1 MSRFWLLTSC
11 SLLTLVASAAK
22 AEVAYQQADPA
33 SEVPAVAAEAATV
46 PPPAQAQ
53 RPDINPYDRDIG
65 MTVPLNFNRR
75 VLGELDVLL
84 TRDDRFIVYSEGFK
98 RLIDPLLTEEAQKEL
113 AAVLAGLDSF
123 EANQIENSGI
133 RLDYDP
139 GQLAVLVLRID
150 PSKRSVESLFENGSP
165 EEPGSAPERFSA
177 YLNTNITVAKF
188 HSSSRINDPN
198 VSLNGAV
205 RFDRF
210 VLEADFQGQSG
221 FGGGD
226 YEVTRRYVRGV
237 YDQPEQFRRWWVGDI
252 DPEIRG
258 RQGYMQLGGVGVAR
272 QRQRFESFRNSVLSG
287 GRQIV
292 LQESSTVRVMR
303 NGVFV
308 REFKLDAG
316 QYDLSNLPL
325 ETGSN
330 DIELEITNGSGRVE
344 RTGYSAYLDAIEL
357 DPGDYE
363 YGAFFGVTNSGF
375 FGSPDYSDGE
385 LAFTGYWRKAFED
398 RPALGLGLQA
408 SEAVQSLSGQTQF
421 ILNNGARLRF
431 DGSVSTGDAGQGF
444 AAMSSY
450 EHFVDRGDTYDSWT
464 VSVDYTSE
472 DHASLGNVTGV
483 NPTEWVIQGGF
494 TRRINFAWTAAIAG
508 SYRMS
513 RLADYGDSY
522 SLSAYTTYNIR
533 PSVGVQVGVDYTKFG
548 NATAFNRDGVG
559 FTFALVWTP
568 SYDRRAEARYSSV
581 NNSGSVRYNKS
592 TENRVGAWGYS
603 IASSYDDGPGTLSG
617 QVDYI
622 GNRFDAAV
630 IHTAFGRDFSN
641 ITDQQVTSVRLGSSL
656 AYAGGQFAVGRN
668 IYDSFAMVRTHET
681 LGDRK
686 AIVGESFEGG
696 RYQSRSGLL
705 GPAVANSLSA
715 YVNQSVVYDVLDV
728 PQGYDI
734 GDGIKRVRPTYRS
747 GYVITAGSDAF
758 VSAMGRLVGRGDVP
772 AALMSGRVNAVDD
785 PGTEPEVFFTNSVG
799 RFAVQKLKPG
809 KTYRVDLFSS
819 PPQSFEFTVP
829 TDNEGLFDLKTVSLP
844 FFVPEQ

>member
-11 SLLTLVASAAK
+11 SLLTLVAGAAK
-22 AEVAYQQADPA
+22 AETAYQQVEPVTEA
-33 SEVPAVAAEAATV
+33 SAEVASSEQTTQP
-46 PPPAQAQ
+46 Q

-65 MTVPLNFNRR
+65 MTVPLNFNNR

-84 TRDDRFIVYSEGFK
+84 TRDDRFIVYSEGFQK
-98 RLIDPLLTEEAQKEL
+98 LIDPLLTEDAQGEL
-113 AAVLAGLDSF
+113 AAVLAGMESF
-123 EANQIENSGI
+123 EATHIENSGI

-150 PSKRSVESLFENGSP
+150 PSKRAVEPLFEGGSP
-165 EEPGSAPERFSA
+165 EEPGMAPERFSA
-177 YLNTNITVAKF
+177 YLNTNISVAKL
-188 HSSSRINDPN
+188 HGNSQINDPN

-205 RFDRF
+205 RFDRV
-210 VLEADFQGQSG
+210 VLEADFQGQAG

-226 YEVTRRYVRGV
+226 YEVSRRYVRGV
-237 YDQPEQFRRWWVGDI
+237 YDQPEQFRRWWLGDL
-252 DPEIRG
+252 DPEVRG
-258 RQGYMQLGGVGVAR
+258 RQGYVQLGGIGVAR
-272 QRQRFESFRNSVLSG
+272 QRQRFESFRNSVLAG

-292 LQESSTVRVMR
+292 LQENSTVRVLR

-308 REFKLDAG
+308 REFQLDAG

-344 RTGYSAYLDAIEL
+344 RTGYSAYLDAIDL

-363 YGAFFGVTNSGF
+363 YGAFLGVTNNGF
-375 FGSPDYSDGE
+375 FGSPDYSEGE

-421 ILNNGARLRF
+421 ILKNGARLRF
-431 DGSVSTGDAGQGF
+431 DASVSNGDAGQGF

-464 VSVDYTSE
+464 VSADYTSE
-472 DHASLGNVTGV
+472 HYSSLGNVSGA
-483 NPTEWVIQGGF
+483 NPTEWVVQGGF
-494 TRRINFAWTAAIAG
+494 TRRINFAWTAAIAA

-513 RLADYGDSY
+513 RQANFGDSY
-522 SLSAYTTYNIR
+522 SVSAYSTYNITPR
-533 PSVGVQVGVDYTKFG
+533 IGVQLGVDYTKFG
-548 NATAFNRDGVG
+548 TASMFNRDGVG
-559 FTFALVWTP
+559 MTFALVWTP
-568 SYDRRAEARYSSV
+568 DYSRRAEARYGSV
-581 NNSGSVRYNKS
+581 NNAGSARYSKS
-592 TENRVGAWGYS
+592 SENRVGAWGYS
-603 IASSYDDGPGTLSG
+603 VATSYDDGPGTLSG

-622 GNRFDAAV
+622 GNRFDASLV
-630 IHTAFGRDFSN
+630 HTAYGSDFSN
-641 ITDQQVTSVRLGSSL
+641 ITDQQITTLRVGSSL
-656 AYAGGQFAVGRN
+656 AYAGGQVAVGRN
-668 IYDSFAMVRTHET
+668 IYDSFALVRTHKT

-686 AIVGESFEGG
+686 AIVGESFERG
-696 RYQSRSGLL
+696 RYQARSGIL
-705 GPAVANSLSA
+705 GPALANSLSA
-715 YVNQSVVYDVLDV
+715 YVNQSIVYDVLDV

-772 AALMSGRVNAVDD
+772 ASLMSGRVNAVDD
-785 PGTEPEVFFTNSVG
+785 PGTEAEVFFTNSVG

-829 TDNEGLFDLKTVSLP
+829 EDNEGLFDLKTVSLP